1 MVTQLA
7 LEGWVGL
14 AGTRWGGLG
23 LFLAGWGWDQGVEDG
38 NWGWRGAAT
47 FIPGQPQG
55 TVPQRRAVSQCQ
67 GALAG
72 WAISQPL
79 PGVAHPA
86 VWPRT
91 STWLSLDRS
100 RVPGPVP
107 KRPELIILELTLEPL
122 DPTQM
127 PREGQRS
134 AQSHTVG
141 PGIPHKGYIAGSGP
155 YNISCA
161 SAVNSWRDRPP
172 SECRSPP
179 LVSLSVASGTHG

>member
-38 NWGWRGAAT
+38 NRGWRGAAT

-55 TVPQRRAVSQCQ
+55 SVPQRRAVSQCQ

-79 PGVAHPA
+79 LGPPTLLCG
-86 VWPRT
+86 
-91 STWLSLDRS
+91 
-100 RVPGPVP
+100 PGPAPGSLWTEAESLV
-107 KRPELIILELTLEPL
+107 LS
-122 DPTQM
+122 
-127 PREGQRS
+127 PRG
-134 AQSHTVG
+134 
-141 PGIPHKGYIAGSGP
+141 
-155 YNISCA
+155 
-161 SAVNSWRDRPP
+161 
-172 SECRSPP
+172 
-179 LVSLSVASGTHG
+179 LSS